1 MMELKVRQTAVLKG
15 DRTEGATD
23 SGTEGATDGGTNDT
37 DS

>member
-1 MMELKVRQTAVLKG
+1 MMELKTRQTAVLKG

-23 SGTEGATDGGTNDT
+23 SGINDT

>member
-1 MMELKVRQTAVLKG
+1 MMELKTRQTAVLKG

-23 SGTEGATDGGTNDT
+23 GGINDT